1 MSRAVKSEINEV
13 GSSALVSA
21 LRADAW
27 DAYQLKWAIS
37 SFAEGS
43 GKLLCAPAYDEARKC
58 ASEYIPILENRAK
71 TALELASAIKSGCS
85 SLAGY
90 MGKFEVLD
98 EAERPT
104 YEARLKEAEAQLSAL
119 SAISWDDEN
128 FDLINYWATYFR
140 SQQIAQECREYLE
153 KLDGLPAADSAAFGP
168 ISAAATSSVSRV

>member
-1 MSRAVKSEINEV
+1 MSRAVKSEINEA
-13 GSSALVSA
+13 GSSSLISA

-37 SFAEGS
+37 SFVEGS
-43 GKLLCAPAYDEARKC
+43 TRKLTGPNYDAARSC

-98 EAERPT
+98 EAERST
-104 YEARLKEAEAQLSAL
+104 YEARLREAESQLSAL
-119 SAISWDDEN
+119 SAISWGDEN

-140 SQQIAQECREYLE
+140 CQQIVQECREYLE

-168 ISAAATSSVSRV
+168 ISAAATSSVSKV